1 MTSKNDTQENP
12 MRKIRISKVTLSIAL
27 KESGENVEKAYTLA
41 ERLTG
46 LKPVRTLATRKARTF
61 RLRRGLPIG
70 VKVTLRNKKSME
82 FLKNVLV
89 AKENKLTMNNFD
101 NEGNFGFGV
110 SEYLDVPGQKYDPK
124 IGMLGFN
131 VNVSL
136 ERPGFRIKRRK
147 IQKRKLSINHRIL
160 KNDAIDFATKEV
172 GIKIKK

>member
-1 MTSKNDTQENP
+1 MAEKNNTQENV
-12 MRKIRISKVTLSIAL
+12 MRAIKISKVTLSIAL
-27 KESGENVEKAYTLA
+27 KESGEPVEKAYALT

-46 LKPVRTLATRKARTF
+46 LKPIRTLATRRARTF

-70 VKVTLRNKKSME
+70 VKVTLRDKKSKD
-82 FLKNVLV
+82 FLKNVLI
-89 AKENKLTMNNFD
+89 AKDNKLKLNNFD

-110 SEYLDVPGQKYDPK
+110 TEYLDVPGQKYDPK

-147 IQKRKLSINHRIL
+147 IQKRKLPSTHRIL
-160 KNDAIDFATKEV
+160 KEDAIEFVKKEIGV
-172 GIKIKK
+172 KIEK